1 MTTNKNTMDNILS
14 LAFLFAMVGLAVY
27 VVMIFNG
34 LITVKND
41 VAKAWANIDILL
53 KQRHD
58 ELPNLVEVCKGYMNY
73 ERDTL
78 EKITQ
83 ARSQFQQA
91 VSVDQ
96 KAQADQSMTSA
107 LRGLFAVAENYPQ
120 LKANENFLKLQNRI
134 SELESEIADRREF
147 YNDCVNTFNIRIQQM
162 PDTMIAAFMNLRP
175 QSMFKVED
183 SDRAPV
189 KMSFGAAGEA

>member
-1 MTTNKNTMDNILS
+1 MDNILS

-189 KMSFGAAGEA
+189 KMSFGAAGKA